1 MWHNKI
7 NNVIW
12 TIFKLKTVYIFPFS
26 FNPIKI
32 EKSDKVSCDLMPIA
46 FFCSISIFLQSKIFE
61 SAILYCIFIHVFFAM
76 FITQHNRFI
85 S

>member
-46 FFCSISIFLQSKIFE
+46 FFAQFLFFYNQKFLNQLFYTVYLYTYSFFNISITL
-61 SAILYCIFIHVFFAM
+61 CP
-76 FITQHNRFI
+76 
-85 S
+85 

>member
-46 FFCSISIFLQSKIFE
+46 FFAQFLFFYNQKFLNQPFYTVY
-61 SAILYCIFIHVFFAM
+61 LYIYYVF
-76 FITQHNRFI
+76 
-85 S
+85 

>member
-46 FFCSISIFLQSKIFE
+46 FFAQFLFFYNQKFLNQLFYTVY
-61 SAILYCIFIHVFFAM
+61 LYMYYVF
-76 FITQHNRFI
+76 
-85 S
+85 

>member
-46 FFCSISIFLQSKIFE
+46 FFAQFLFFYNQKFLNQLFYTVY
-61 SAILYCIFIHVFFAM
+61 LYIYYVF
-76 FITQHNRFI
+76 
-85 S
+85 